1 MIIINEFKRFY
12 REKSNLVFMIGL
24 PIVLLIILGNIFS
37 ENSLSEFENKEIKA
51 AYIINENCQNETKVI
66 DSFVSEVE
74 NESNISLLKASDL
87 EAVQMKIENQEL
99 DGAMI
104 FDRKEILY
112 INGKDDIINKIML
125 SIIASYNI
133 NSNAIS
139 VTGNMTMDDSSFN
152 DYIEENNLGNNRTI
166 MDYYSVSI
174 LMMITFMVT
183 IIGANCFCEE
193 FRLKTL
199 NRLMCSTYSRSRIFW
214 HKFLGLVL
222 ASSLE
227 IVVYIVITKVFFG
240 VTFAT
245 DAIEALV
252 IFLLAFMNSL
262 TLLMVGV
269 VLGLFIKKNPLP
281 FIMPLYCIMMF
292 LGGTFSNTLYVKGI
306 TECMPIYQLQ
316 TIIFKIGIFH
326 QLDAA
331 LPAFLLEIAFFITL
345 SIIAIKRFN
354 GLEEVR

>member
-1 MIIINEFKRFY
+1 
-12 REKSNLVFMIGL
+12 MIGL
-24 PIVLLIILGNIFS
+24 PIVLLIILGNMFS
-37 ENSLSEFENKEIKA
+37 ENSLSEYENKEIKA
-51 AYIINENCQNETKVI
+51 AFIINDNCQNETEI
-66 DSFVSEVE
+66 INSFVNEVG
-74 NESNISLLKASDL
+74 NEANISLSKADDL

-99 DGAMI
+99 DGAI
-104 FDRKEILY
+104 VFDSEEIIY

-125 SIIASYNI
+125 SMIASYNI
-133 NSNAIS
+133 NNNAIS
-139 VTGNMTMDDSSFN
+139 VSGDMTIDNSSN
-152 DYIEENNLGNNRTI
+152 DYIEENNLGNDRTI

-199 NRLMCSTYSRSRIFW
+199 NRLMCSTYSRTRIFW
-214 HKFLGLVL
+214 HKYLGLVL

-227 IVVYIVITKVFFG
+227 LVVYIVITKVFFG

-245 DAIEALV
+245 NAAEALV

-269 VLGLFIKKNPLP
+269 VLGLFVKRNPLP
-281 FIMPLYCIMMF
+281 LIMPLYCIMMF
-292 LGGTFSNTLYVKGI
+292 LGGTFSNTLYVKGL

-331 LPAFLLEIAFFITL
+331 LPAFLFEIAFFIVL
-345 SIIAIKRFN
+345 SVIAIKRFN
-354 GLEEVR
+354 VLEEVR